1 MMNELT
7 NYSIFN
13 ENTGEIIQYLTME
26 EIEYLKSNYTSAP
39 KGNSKL
45 NDRGEEFIPN
55 NDLFKQFIKEEL
67 GGFYFNY
74 YNKLES
80 NQFTFRFLYLCT
92 FENFKGYL
100 ELGNAKAEGRLCVKK
115 DLFEILNLSSKD
127 CYRSIEYLE
136 ENNLIHYD
144 KQGYVKVNTDVCV
157 KGEVKNKKEVVR
169 MFDKAIKEL
178 YENSLPKEHKKLGLL
193 IKLLPLVNYK
203 TNVICK
209 NPKEDIVELIEKY
222 TMQELSE
229 YLGYSRVD
237 SMKRALMGLTV
248 NNEKVIMQSKIGGK
262 EFIVV
267 NPRIYYKG
275 NKLNEMQGIVNLF
288 KLN

>member
-1 MMNELT
+1 
-7 NYSIFN
+7 
-13 ENTGEIIQYLTME
+13 
-26 EIEYLKSNYTSAP
+26 
-39 KGNSKL
+39 
-45 NDRGEEFIPN
+45 
-55 NDLFKQFIKEEL
+55 
-67 GGFYFNY
+67 
-74 YNKLES
+74 
-80 NQFTFRFLYLCT
+80 
-92 FENFKGYL
+92 
-100 ELGNAKAEGRLCVKK
+100 
-115 DLFEILNLSSKD
+115 
-127 CYRSIEYLE
+127 
-136 ENNLIHYD
+136 
-144 KQGYVKVNTDVCV
+144 
-157 KGEVKNKKEVVR
+157 

>member
-1 MMNELT
+1 MNELT
-7 NYSIFN
+7 NYSVFN
-13 ENTGEIIQYLTME
+13 ENTGEIMQYLTKE

-39 KGNSKL
+39 KCRV
-45 NDRGEEFIPN
+45 NDKGEEVAPSN
-55 NDLFKQFIKEEL
+55 NLFKQFIKEEL

-100 ELGNAKAEGRLCVKK
+100 ELGNAKAEGKLCVKK
-115 DLFEILNLSSKD
+115 DLFEILKLSLKD
-127 CYRSIEYLE
+127 CYRTIDYLE
-136 ENNLIHYD
+136 ENNLISYD
-144 KQGYVKVNTDVCV
+144 ENGYVMVNTDVCI
-157 KGEVKNKKEVVR
+157 KGEVKCKKEVVR
-169 MFDKAIKEL
+169 MFDRSIKEL

-193 IKLLPLVNYK
+193 IKLLPLINYR
-203 TNVICK
+203 TNVVCK
-209 NPKEDIVELIEKY
+209 NPKEEIIELIEKY

-248 NNEKVIMQSKIGGK
+248 NGEKVIMQSKIGNK

-267 NPRIYYKG
+267 NPRVYYKG
-275 NKLNEMQGIVNLF
+275 NKLNEMQGVINLF

>member
-1 MMNELT
+1 M
-7 NYSIFN
+7 
-13 ENTGEIIQYLTME
+13 
-26 EIEYLKSNYTSAP
+26 
-39 KGNSKL
+39 
-45 NDRGEEFIPN
+45 
-55 NDLFKQFIKEEL
+55 

-127 CYRSIEYLE
+127 CYRTIEYLE

-209 NPKEDIVELIEKY
+209 NPKEDIVEL
-222 TMQELSE
+222 
-229 YLGYSRVD
+229 
-237 SMKRALMGLTV
+237 TV